1 MYPASNC
8 FLLSRFHY
16 EEIFTKLRHTAA
28 LSSTTPSDRSVE
40 CVKGPSWSVVFPRG
54 YIAGRRLSKPVV
66 LNLDNN
72 GWVKSN
78 SAGNFIEIY
87 RQTLRGELGIRPSKY
102 GYKSD
107 LNNSMTRR
115 PKHCTFLPWDKKIF
129 FFPQSRLKSILSSR
143 IERDKNILFCFSL
156 FIIRSNSILIRS
168 SAIYVI
174 FTFQSSPD
182 RVARSLAQRALQLSS
197 QVTLVAQGHI

>member
-1 MYPASNC
+1 M
-8 FLLSRFHY
+8 
-16 EEIFTKLRHTAA
+16 
-28 LSSTTPSDRSVE
+28 
-40 CVKGPSWSVVFPRG
+40 FPRG

-143 IERDKNILFCFSL
+143 IERDKNILFCFS
-156 FIIRSNSILIRS
+156 FFFFYNSIKFDFNSFERYIRNIYFSIFSRPGRTEPRPTRTSAVFSSNVGRSRPYLIARRRP
-168 SAIYVI
+168 AIFHSVLL
-174 FTFQSSPD
+174 P
-182 RVARSLAQRALQLSS
+182 SLP
-197 QVTLVAQGHI
+197 

>member
-1 MYPASNC
+1 M
-8 FLLSRFHY
+8 
-16 EEIFTKLRHTAA
+16 
-28 LSSTTPSDRSVE
+28 
-40 CVKGPSWSVVFPRG
+40 FPRG

-115 PKHCTFLPWDKKIF
+115 PKHCTFFYRGIKKFFF

>member
-1 MYPASNC
+1 MLASSISLSKDKRRLLNIEYQRYSAILNGSSCRFHIFFFSLYRVYPASNC

-16 EEIFTKLRHTAA
+16 EETFTKLRHTAA

-115 PKHCTFLPWDKKIF
+115 PKHCTFFYRGIKKF
-129 FFPQSRLKSILSSR
+129 FFFFLNL
-143 IERDKNILFCFSL
+143 D
-156 FIIRSNSILIRS
+156 
-168 SAIYVI
+168 
-174 FTFQSSPD
+174 
-182 RVARSLAQRALQLSS
+182 
-197 QVTLVAQGHI
+197 